1 MNESGYGKI
10 GAMKAFVGIWRL
22 VAVEDR
28 QPDGEII
35 YPYGENPA
43 GMLVYDAS
51 GRMAVQIMR
60 RERQPLS
67 SDTWAAVAPDEV
79 KNAVAGFT
87 AFFGAY
93 EVDESEK
100 TIIHHVEGHVLPNSV
115 GKRLK
120 RSYEFSGNQLI
131 LRPSPTRRVVW
142 ERVG

>member
-1 MNESGYGKI
+1 MNESGCGKI
-10 GAMKAFVGIWRL
+10 GDMKAFVGVWKL

-28 QPDGEII
+28 GPDGDIVH
-35 YPYGENPA
+35 PYGENPA

-67 SDTWAAVAPDEV
+67 SDDWAEIPPDEV

-120 RSYEFSGNQLI
+120 RTYEFSDNQLI
-131 LRPSPTRRVVW
+131 LRPSATRRVVW
-142 ERVG
+142 ERVE